1 MILQINNLINTIINK
16 PLKTFRMKKIFL
28 SLALAISMMASAQ
41 VFEVGQLTKLNTPT
55 DTDVKVAGVSADGS
69 YVLITNGSNHGL
81 RRYDVATGK
90 TTTISTAAGA
100 GYNVQISKDGQELVY
115 RETSFDAQGL
125 RRSDIIRLD
134 LTTSK
139 TATIAK
145 GQRDMIAMANTG
157 ASVSVSINDRK
168 IVLTKNGKNIVLAP
182 NGSQESY
189 IWPSVSPDGTKLCY
203 YVCGNGCWVA
213 NLDGSGKQYIG
224 HGVQA
229 AKWYD
234 NNTLVAMD
242 ADDDGHYITASAIVA
257 YTLDGK
263 KQLLTNSSMVAMY
276 PDVAENMIVFST
288 LDGETYMLNVK

>member
-1 MILQINNLINTIINK
+1 
-16 PLKTFRMKKIFL
+16 MKKIFL
-28 SLALAISMMASAQ
+28 SLALAISVMASAQ

-69 YVLITNGSNHGL
+69 YVLITSGSNQGL
-81 RRYDVATGK
+81 RRYDVATGE
-90 TTTISTAAGA
+90 TTTITTAAGA
-100 GYNVQISKDGQELVY
+100 GYNVQISQDGQEVVY
-115 RETSFDAQGL
+115 RETKFDKQGL
-125 RRSDIIRLD
+125 RKNNIIRLD
-134 LTTSK
+134 MATAK
-139 TATIAK
+139 TATVAK
-145 GQRDMIAMANTG
+145 AQRDMMAMTTTG
-157 ASVSVSINDRK
+157 ANVSVSISDRK

-182 NGSQESY
+182 NGSNESY
-189 IWPSVSPDGTKLCY
+189 IWPSISPDGTKLCY

-242 ADDDGHYITASAIVA
+242 AEDDGHFTTASAIVA

-263 KQLLTNSSMVAMY
+263 KQVLTNNSMIAMY
-276 PDVAENMIVFST
+276 PYAANNMIVFST

>member
-1 MILQINNLINTIINK
+1 
-16 PLKTFRMKKIFL
+16 MKKIFL

-145 GQRDMIAMANTG
+145 GQRDMIAMANTS

-229 AKWYD
+229 AKWYN

-242 ADDDGHYITASAIVA
+242 AEDDGHYITASAIVA

>member
-1 MILQINNLINTIINK
+1 
-16 PLKTFRMKKIFL
+16 MKKIFL

-69 YVLITNGSNHGL
+69 YVLITSGSNQGL
-81 RRYDVATGK
+81 RRYDVATGE
-90 TTTISTAAGA
+90 TTTITTAAGA
-100 GYNVQISKDGQELVY
+100 GYNVQISQDGQEVVY
-115 RETSFDAQGL
+115 RETKFDNKGL
-125 RRSDIIRLD
+125 RKNNIIRLD
-134 LTTSK
+134 MATAKTT
-139 TATIAK
+139 TVAK
-145 GQRDMIAMANTG
+145 AQRDMMAMTTTG
-157 ASVSVSINDRK
+157 ANVSVSISDRK

-182 NGSQESY
+182 NGSNESY
-189 IWPSVSPDGTKLCY
+189 IWPSISPDGTKLCY

-242 ADDDGHYITASAIVA
+242 AEDDGHFTTASAIVA
-257 YTLDGK
+257 CTLDGK
-263 KQLLTNSSMVAMY
+263 KQVLTNDSMIAMY
-276 PDVAENMIVFST
+276 PYAANNMIVFST

>member
-1 MILQINNLINTIINK
+1 
-16 PLKTFRMKKIFL
+16 MKKIFL
-28 SLALAISMMASAQ
+28 SLALAVSMMASAQ

-81 RRYDVATGK
+81 RRYDVATGQ
-90 TTTISTAAGA
+90 TTTITTAPGA

-168 IVLTKNGKNIVLAP
+168 IVLTKNGKNIILAP

-242 ADDDGHYITASAIVA
+242 AEDDGHYITASAIVA

>member
-1 MILQINNLINTIINK
+1 
-16 PLKTFRMKKIFL
+16 MKKIFL

-69 YVLITNGSNHGL
+69 YVLITSGSNQGL
-81 RRYDVATGK
+81 RRYDVAAGE

-115 RETSFDAQGL
+115 RETSFDKQGL
-125 RRSDIIRLD
+125 RKNNIIRHD
-134 LTTSK
+134 LATAK
-139 TATIAK
+139 TATVAK
-145 GQRDMIAMANTG
+145 GQRDMMAMANTG
-157 ASVSVSINDRK
+157 ANVSVSINDRK
-168 IVLTKNGKNIVLAP
+168 IVLKKNGKNIVLAP
-182 NGSQESY
+182 NGSNESY

-242 ADDDGHYITASAIVA
+242 AEDDGHFTTASAIVA

-263 KQLLTNSSMVAMY
+263 KQVLTNGSMIAMY
-276 PDVAENMIVFST
+276 PYVANNLVVFST
-288 LDGETYMLNVK
+288 LEGETYMLNVK

>member
-1 MILQINNLINTIINK
+1 
-16 PLKTFRMKKIFL
+16 MKKIFL

-69 YVLITNGSNHGL
+69 YVLITSGSNQGL
-81 RRYDVATGK
+81 RRYDVATGE
-90 TTTISTAAGA
+90 TTTITTAAGA
-100 GYNVQISKDGQELVY
+100 GYNVQISQDGQEVVY
-115 RETSFDAQGL
+115 RETKFDKQGL
-125 RRSDIIRLD
+125 RKNNIVRHD
-134 LTTSK
+134 LATAK

-145 GQRDMIAMANTG
+145 GQRDMMAMTTTG
-157 ASVSVSINDRK
+157 AKVSVSINDRK

-182 NGSQESY
+182 NGSNESY
-189 IWPSVSPDGTKLCY
+189 IWPSISPDGTKLCY

-242 ADDDGHYITASAIVA
+242 AEDDGHFTTASAIVA
-257 YTLDGK
+257 CTLDGK
-263 KQLLTNSSMVAMY
+263 KQVLTNNSMIAMY
-276 PDVAENMIVFST
+276 PYAANNMIVFST

>member
-1 MILQINNLINTIINK
+1 
-16 PLKTFRMKKIFL
+16 MKKIFL
-28 SLALAISMMASAQ
+28 SLALAVSMMASAQ

-115 RETSFDAQGL
+115 RETSFDTQGL
-125 RRSDIIRLD
+125 RRSDIVRLD
-134 LTTSK
+134 LATAK

-263 KQLLTNSSMVAMY
+263 KQILTNSSMVAMY

>member
-1 MILQINNLINTIINK
+1 
-16 PLKTFRMKKIFL
+16 MKKIFL

-145 GQRDMIAMANTG
+145 GQRDMIAMANTS

-234 NNTLVAMD
+234 NHTLVAMD
-242 ADDDGHYITASAIVA
+242 AEDDGHYITASAIVA

>member
-1 MILQINNLINTIINK
+1 
-16 PLKTFRMKKIFL
+16 MKKIFL
-28 SLALAISMMASAQ
+28 SLALAAATMMSAQ

-55 DTDVKVAGVSADGS
+55 DADVKVAGVSADGS
-69 YVLITNGSNHGL
+69 YVLITSGSNQGL

-100 GYNVQISKDGQELVY
+100 GYNVQISNDGQELVY
-115 RETSFDAQGL
+115 RESSFDKQGL
-125 RRSDIIRLD
+125 RKNNIVRHN
-134 LTTSK
+134 LTTVK
-139 TATIAK
+139 TTTIAK
-145 GQRDMIAMANTG
+145 GQRDMMAMANTG
-157 ASVSVSINDRK
+157 ANVSVSINDRK
-168 IVLTKNGKNIVLAP
+168 IVLTKNGKTITLAP
-182 NGSQESY
+182 NGSHLSY
-189 IWPSVSPDGTKLCY
+189 IWPSISPDGTKLCY

-224 HGVQA
+224 YGVQA

-242 ADDDGHYITASAIVA
+242 SEDDGHFTTASAIVA

-263 KQLLTNSSMVAMY
+263 KQVLTDNSMIAMY
-276 PDVAENMIVFST
+276 PYAANNMIVFST

>member
-1 MILQINNLINTIINK
+1 
-16 PLKTFRMKKIFL
+16 MKKIFL

-69 YVLITNGSNHGL
+69 YVLITSGSNQGL
-81 RRYDVATGK
+81 RRYDVATGE

-100 GYNVQISKDGQELVY
+100 GYNVQISQDGQEVVY
-115 RETSFDAQGL
+115 RETKFDKQGL
-125 RRSDIIRLD
+125 RKNNIIRLD
-134 LTTSK
+134 MATAK
-139 TATIAK
+139 TATVAK
-145 GQRDMIAMANTG
+145 AQRDMMAMTTTG
-157 ASVSVSINDRK
+157 ANVSVSISDRK

-182 NGSQESY
+182 NGSNESY
-189 IWPSVSPDGTKLCY
+189 IWPSISPDGTKLCY

-242 ADDDGHYITASAIVA
+242 AEDDGHFTTASAIVA

-263 KQLLTNSSMVAMY
+263 KQVLTNNSMIAMY
-276 PDVAENMIVFST
+276 PYAANNMIVFST

>member
-1 MILQINNLINTIINK
+1 
-16 PLKTFRMKKIFL
+16 MKKIFL

-90 TTTISTAAGA
+90 TTTITTAAGA
-100 GYNVQISKDGQELVY
+100 GYNVQISNDGQEIVY
-115 RETSFDAQGL
+115 RETKFDKQGL
-125 RRSDIIRLD
+125 RKNDVIRLN
-134 LTTSK
+134 LATAK
-139 TATIAK
+139 TATVAK
-145 GQRDMIAMANTG
+145 GQRDMMAMANTG
-157 ASVSVSINDRK
+157 ANVSVSINDRK
-168 IVLTKNGKNIVLAP
+168 IVLKKNGKNIVLAP

-242 ADDDGHYITASAIVA
+242 AEDDGHFTTASAIVA

-263 KQLLTNSSMVAMY
+263 KQVLTNGSMIAMY
-276 PDVAENMIVFST
+276 PYVANNLIVFST
-288 LDGETYMLNVK
+288 LEGETYMLNVK

>member
-1 MILQINNLINTIINK
+1 
-16 PLKTFRMKKIFL
+16 
-28 SLALAISMMASAQ
+28 MMASAQ

-90 TTTISTAAGA
+90 TTTITTAAGA
-100 GYNVQISKDGQELVY
+100 GYNVQISKDGQEIVY
-115 RETSFDAQGL
+115 RETKFDKQGL
-125 RRSDIIRLD
+125 RKNDVIRLS
-134 LTTSK
+134 LATSK

-145 GQRDMIAMANTG
+145 AQRDMKAMVNTG
-157 ASVSVSINDRK
+157 ANVSVSINDRK
-168 IVLTKNGKNIVLAP
+168 IVLNKNGKNIILAP
-182 NGSQESY
+182 NGSNESY

-224 HGVQA
+224 RDCRA

-234 NNTLVAMD
+234 NNTLVAM
-242 ADDDGHYITASAIVA
+242 ADEDDGHFTTASAIVA

-263 KQLLTNSSMVAMY
+263 KQVLTNGSMVAMY
-276 PDVAENMIVFST
+276 PYAAENLIVFST
-288 LDGETYMLNVK
+288 LEGKTYMLNVK

>member
-1 MILQINNLINTIINK
+1 
-16 PLKTFRMKKIFL
+16 MKKIFL

-69 YVLITNGSNHGL
+69 YVLITSGSNQGL

-90 TTTISTAAGA
+90 TTTITTAAGA

-115 RETSFDAQGL
+115 RETSFDKQGL
-125 RRSDIIRLD
+125 RKNNIIRLD
-134 LTTSK
+134 MATAK

-145 GQRDMIAMANTG
+145 GQRDMMAMANTG
-157 ASVSVSINDRK
+157 ANVSVSINDRK
-168 IVLTKNGKNIVLAP
+168 IVLNKNGKNIILAP
-182 NGSQESY
+182 NGSNESY

-213 NLDGSGKQYIG
+213 NIDGSNKQYIG

-242 ADDDGHYITASAIVA
+242 AEDDGHFTTVSAIVA
-257 YTLDGK
+257 CTLDGK
-263 KQLLTNSSMVAMY
+263 KQVLTNNSMIAMY
-276 PDVAENMIVFST
+276 PYAANNMIVFST